1 MLLVGSALTQAC
13 FGCACHCFMTAS
25 MCWVRS
31 MVVIALEANTTYAM
45 ARAEWQV
52 GSLATTCISVPLLPK
67 QPMYGAFMG
76 DLSIH

>member
-1 MLLVGSALTQAC
+1 
-13 FGCACHCFMTAS
+13 
-25 MCWVRS
+25 